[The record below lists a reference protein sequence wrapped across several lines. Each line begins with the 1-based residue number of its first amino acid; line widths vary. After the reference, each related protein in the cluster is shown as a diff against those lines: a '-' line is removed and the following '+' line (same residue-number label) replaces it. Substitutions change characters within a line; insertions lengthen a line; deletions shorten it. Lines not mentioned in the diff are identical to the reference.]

1 LYLKILIN
9 AGKYKD
15 FAMSY
20 SPELLAPAGSL
31 EKLKVAVLY
40 GANAVY
46 CGGQEFG
53 LRTAAENF
61 TNEELIE
68 GVEFAHGH
76 GSQVFVVLNGFLHDK
91 DLVALPEFLFF
102 LEKIKVDAVIVSDI
116 GVVETV
122 KKNTKLPIHLSTQ
135 ASCLNIEAAKLWE
148 EMGVRRVIL
157 GREASIADGALIKKH
172 TNLEVELF
180 IHGSMCMAY
189 SGNCVISN
197 YTQGR
202 DSNRGG
208 CAHSCRFEYELENE
222 SSKKKAYFMSSKDLN
237 GLEHLDLFLESK
249 IDSLKIEGRMKGHLY
264 AATVAKSYSRA
275 IKEWKKTGSIS
286 KETLNKSINELNKIS
301 HRLYTD
307 TNLVEPSKEDSV
319 FDEREQVDGDFVTVG
334 FVEESIPGEFLVIDV
349 KKAFHQGDSLEL
361 IPFIADEQVVKAD
374 QIFSLNLSE
383 KVIKTNPGS
392 LVKVPYSRAASR
404 YSLIRRKV
412 VNQSEVQ

>member
-1 LYLKILIN
+1 
-9 AGKYKD
+9 
-15 FAMSY
+15 MSY

>member
-1 LYLKILIN
+1 MIN

-46 CGGQEFG
+46 CGGQQFG

-61 TNEELIE
+61 TNDELLE
-68 GVEFAHGH
+68 GVEFAHARNA
-76 GSQVFVVLNGFLHDK
+76 QVFVVLNGFLHDK
-91 DLVALPEFLFF
+91 DLVSLPEFLYF
-102 LEKIKVDAVIVSDI
+102 LEEIHVDAVIVSDI

-122 KKNTKLPIHLSTQ
+122 KEHTSLPIHLSTQ
-135 ASCLNIEAAKLWE
+135 ASCLNVESAKLWE
-148 EMGVRRVIL
+148 KMGVKRVIL

-172 TNLEVELF
+172 TDLEVELF

-222 SSKKKAYFMSSKDLN
+222 NSKQKAYFMSSKDLN
-237 GLEHLDLFLESK
+237 GLEHLELFLGSK

-275 IKEWKKTGSIS
+275 IREWKETGSVS
-286 KETLNKSINELNKIS
+286 RATLEKSLNELNKIS

-307 TNLVEPSKEDSV
+307 TNLIESSKEDSI
-319 FDEREQVDGDFVTVG
+319 FDEREQVEGKYVTVG
-334 FVEESIPGEFLVIDV
+334 FVEESVPGKHLVIDV
-349 KKAFHQGDSLEL
+349 KKAFDKGDTLEL
-361 IPFIADEQVVKAD
+361 IPFVSDEVSFKAKN
-374 QIFSLNLSE
+374 IFTLNLKE
-383 KVIKTNPGS
+383 EIERTNPGS
-392 LVKVPYSRAASR
+392 LVKIPYSKNANRF
-404 YSLIRRKV
+404 SLIRRKTLEGSE
-412 VNQSEVQ
+412 VNQ

>member
-1 LYLKILIN
+1 
-9 AGKYKD
+9 
-15 FAMSY
+15 MSY
-20 SPELLAPAGSL
+20 TPELLAPAGSL

-68 GVEFAHGH
+68 GVEFAHSH
-76 GSQVFVVLNGFLHDK
+76 NSQVFVVLNGFLHDK
-91 DLVALPEFLFF
+91 DLASLPEFLFF

-122 KKNTKLPIHLSTQ
+122 KENTNIPIHLSTQ
-135 ASCLNIEAAKLWE
+135 ASCLNVEAAKLWE
-148 EMGVRRVIL
+148 KMGVKRVIL
-157 GREASIADGALIKKH
+157 GREASIADGALIKEN
-172 TNLEVELF
+172 TELEVELF

-237 GLEHLDLFLESK
+237 GLEHLELFLDSK

-275 IKEWKKTGSIS
+275 IREWKLTGKVSQ
-286 KETLNKSINELNKIS
+286 ETLQKSLLELNKIS

-307 TNLVEPSKEDSV
+307 TNLVEPSKEDSI
-319 FDEREQVDGDFVTVG
+319 FDEREQVEGEYVTVG
-334 FVEESIPGEFLVIDV
+334 FVEESVSGEHLVVDV
-349 KKAFHQGDSLEL
+349 KKAFNQGDALEL
-361 IPFIADEQVVKAD
+361 IPFVQDEKIFQAD
-374 QIFSLNLSE
+374 QIFSLNLKDE
-383 KVIKTNPGS
+383 MKRTKPGS
-392 LVKVPYSRAASR
+392 LVKIPFNGEAKRF
-404 YSLIRRKV
+404 SLIRRRVSAPNEV
-412 VNQSEVQ
+412 V